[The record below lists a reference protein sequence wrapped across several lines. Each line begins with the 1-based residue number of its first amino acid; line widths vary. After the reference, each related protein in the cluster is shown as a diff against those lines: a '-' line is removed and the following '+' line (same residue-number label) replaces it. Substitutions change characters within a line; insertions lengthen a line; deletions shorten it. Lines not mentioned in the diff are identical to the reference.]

1 MTSSGT
7 FTSNAQEPVDVIP
20 RGEHRE
26 VENAENERNVRI
38 MQLAIN
44 GENDPLWAKFRKV
57 GKRGRVIQDGVET
70 PPPGATRNEKNVL
83 PMSEFNR
90 REKKIEDAIGPT
102 SPTSVVGKE

>member
-26 VENAENERNVRI
+26 VENAEKEQKVRI

-44 GENDPLWAKFRKV
+44 GENDALWAKFRKV
-57 GKRGRVIQDGVET
+57 GKRGRVKITGMLFHRFT
-70 PPPGATRNEKNVL
+70 GHHHSRVL
-83 PMSEFNR
+83 L
-90 REKKIEDAIGPT
+90 
-102 SPTSVVGKE
+102 SVAKMEPLK